1 MAEEISKQP
10 SIQATVWVL
19 LADFSQIYN
28 ENHELE
34 GFKNLQ
40 FAYLK
45 RSQVLYTGTIVKMT

>member
-28 ENHELE
+28 ENHEKKSRV
-34 GFKNLQ
+34 GRF
-40 FAYLK
+40 
-45 RSQVLYTGTIVKMT
+45 